1 MNAAYLVS
9 SPCQSWMRIAC
20 LYFRAVGEAFPRDVE
35 CLELLHQHER
45 SKLPVMYT
53 VHRLGGVTVE
63 EEASETSPSQSSTM
77 ESGVPYI

>member
-1 MNAAYLVS
+1 MWLAELVVLANFE
-9 SPCQSWMRIAC
+9 CELLAC
-20 LYFRAVGEAFPRDVE
+20 VSELLGGIFPGDVE

-45 SKLPVMYT
+45 SKLPMMYT

-63 EEASETSPSQSSTM
+63 EETSETSPSQSSTL